1 MPDNDAYDYGGTVC
15 RSVSRRACEAWKR
28 WRSRASRS
36 RIRAVTVRIEGSDV
50 HAEFTGTAAQ
60 ARWPVNCPINYAR
73 VRGVAAQDSCATR
86 SCRTTRGRA
95 SRCTCRCPRAR
106 CSIRRIPRRAS
117 GALRRGCHR
126 ARPDVLHRSPRG
138 PLATTTRHVTR
149 YHRMRLNADRVR
161 DRAEDHASSGN
172 SIGI

>member
-1 MPDNDAYDYGGTVC
+1 MPKCIATSL
-15 RSVSRRACEAWKR
+15 RSMEEMEIEGIAEPHTL
-28 WRSRASRS
+28 
-36 RIRAVTVRIEGSDV
+36 AVTVRIEGSDV
-50 HAEFTGTAAQ
+50 HADFTGTAAQ
-60 ARWPVNCPINYAR
+60 VHRPVNCPINYTRAFVALPLKIR
-73 VRGVAAQDSCATR
+73 VRPDPA
-86 SCRTTRGRA
+86 RTTRGRT

-117 GALRRGCHR
+117 GAFRRGCCR
-126 ARPDVLHRSPRG
+126 ARPNVLHRSPRG

-149 YHRMRLNADRVR
+149 YHRVRLNADRVR